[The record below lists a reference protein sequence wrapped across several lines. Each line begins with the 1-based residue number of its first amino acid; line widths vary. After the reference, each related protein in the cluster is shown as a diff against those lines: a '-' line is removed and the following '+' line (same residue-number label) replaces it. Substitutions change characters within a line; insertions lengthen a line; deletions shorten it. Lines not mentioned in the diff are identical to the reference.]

1 MAFEFPGWP
10 RQSTP
15 AGHCACPPLRPLVV
29 LIEVAVILMPGD
41 SVGDAGANYQAG
53 WARGASPTDGH
64 VIQEVWG
71 VEGTVARTAKPWYRS
86 AALVP
91 PQS

>member
-1 MAFEFPGWP
+1 MRAQEGGETSQCRHYYDGGIMAFEFPGWP

-41 SVGDAGANYQAG
+41 SVRDAGANYQTG
-53 WARGASPTDGH
+53 
-64 VIQEVWG
+64 
-71 VEGTVARTAKPWYRS
+71 
-86 AALVP
+86 
-91 PQS
+91 